1 MGNRPFAWVFIETIG
16 KAIISFSRNRPLP
29 KGSKILKKRLSLLIL
44 AAFCGGLFTP
54 GSNPVFA
61 AETEAGT
68 QIVHEGLPYF
78 VPDHRIRMQTTV
90 TDDAGVDLVRCYFRA
105 TEQADFVFVGME
117 GGAEGVYSA
126 TLPAP
131 SPNTESI
138 EYLFLSVNGDGEIVK
153 TQTFSM
159 AVREVSPG
167 EEGEVP
173 EWQVAEKEGE
183 IQVSTELAEA
193 PEEVSGFSDS
203 IGTDVVESNARFGVV
218 AGGIYG
224 ASAAGAGAGAG
235 AAAAA
240 GAGAATGAAGLSTT
254 AIVGIGAGV
263 AAGVGGI
270 AAAAGGGGGGGGGD
284 SEAPRVLSTTPAS
297 GELVN
302 RELRQVA
309 VVFSE
314 PMGPGH
320 LVSVESSAWAHN
332 NGTDYWAD
340 DQRTFFITR
349 ENPGPLPES
358 GEIVFRLQGGE
369 SGFRD
374 QAGNSLNAFTF
385 SIRTGGD
392 FVITW

>member
-1 MGNRPFAWVFIETIG
+1 
-16 KAIISFSRNRPLP
+16 
-29 KGSKILKKRLSLLIL
+29 
-44 AAFCGGLFTP
+44 
-54 GSNPVFA
+54 
-61 AETEAGT
+61 
-68 QIVHEGLPYF
+68 
-78 VPDHRIRMQTTV
+78 
-90 TDDAGVDLVRCYFRA
+90 
-105 TEQADFVFVGME
+105 
-117 GGAEGVYSA
+117 
-126 TLPAP
+126 
-131 SPNTESI
+131 
-138 EYLFLSVNGDGEIVK
+138 
-153 TQTFSM
+153 
-159 AVREVSPG
+159 
-167 EEGEVP
+167 
-173 EWQVAEKEGE
+173 VAEKEGE